1 MKFTRY
7 RKPRYTARKL
17 LHAPQLRDATLAEVR
32 AVVNLECEQLC
43 NKKPVPSYLRNASV
57 QSLKEFEW
65 KEVMR
70 ELQERAPVL
79 ATILEAAAQPP
90 SRDLCRARMIGMAAA
105 VLLKA
110 RSKNMYKVQMMITS
124 LLYAGHAAK
133 RVSYKMWH
141 STLLKFTL
149 HTGLHPSL

>member
-1 MKFTRY
+1 MKGRSIVRKYNVSTPFRNVVKSTRY

-17 LHAPQLRDATLAEVR
+17 LNAPQLREAALAEVR

-43 NKKPVPSYLRNASV
+43 KEKPAPSYFRNASV

-65 KEVMR
+65 KEIMR
-70 ELQERAPVL
+70 ELHERAPVL
-79 ATILEAAAQPP
+79 ATVLEAAAQPP
-90 SRDLCRARMIGMAAA
+90 SRDLCRTPMIGMAAA

-110 RSKNMYKVQMMITS
+110 RSKNMCKVQMMIAS

-133 RVSYKMWH
+133 RVS
-141 STLLKFTL
+141 
-149 HTGLHPSL
+149 